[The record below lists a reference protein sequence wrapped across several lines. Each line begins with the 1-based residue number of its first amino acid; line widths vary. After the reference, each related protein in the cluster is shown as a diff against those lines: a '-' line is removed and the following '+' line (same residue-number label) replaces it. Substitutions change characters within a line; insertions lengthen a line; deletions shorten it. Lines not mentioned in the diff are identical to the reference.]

1 MTDIHFIIGSTGAG
15 KTTYARHLAREERAL
30 PFSIDEWMQV
40 LFAPDLKAAS
50 FAAMNERVERARRQM
65 WDVAGEAQA
74 LGVAC
79 VFDTGLL
86 TRATRA
92 QAREEAA
99 RRGLAARFH
108 YVAAPAETR
117 WTRVAARNAARGES
131 FAFEVT
137 RPMFDFI
144 ETIWQA
150 PDAAERAEA
159 GFTMVGSE
167 SAAQP

>member
-15 KTTYARHLAREERAL
+15 KTTYARRLAEDERAL
-30 PFSIDEWMQV
+30 PFSIDEWMRES
-40 LFAPDLKAAS
+40 FAPDLTRAS
-50 FAAMNERVERARRQM
+50 FADMNERVERARRQI
-65 WDVAGEAQA
+65 WDVATKART
-74 LGVAC
+74 LGVPS

-86 TRATRA
+86 TRSSRA

-99 RRGLAARFH
+99 RRGCAVRFH

-117 WTRVAARNAARGES
+117 WARIAARNEARDGG

-150 PDAAERAEA
+150 PDAAERAQA
-159 GFTMVGSE
+159 DFTLLGSE
-167 SAAQP
+167 SAA

>member
-1 MTDIHFIIGSTGAG
+1 MTDVHFIIGSTGAG
-15 KTTYARHLAREERAL
+15 KTTYARKLAADARAL
-30 PFSIDEWMQV
+30 PFSIDEWMRE
-40 LFAPDLKAAS
+40 LFAPDLAGAS
-50 FAAMNERVERARRQM
+50 FAAMNARVERARRQM
-65 WDVAGEAQA
+65 WDVAGHAQA

-86 TRATRA
+86 TRASRM

-99 RRGLAARFH
+99 RRGLGVLVH
-108 YVAAPAETR
+108 YVAAPRETR
-117 WTRVAARNAARGES
+117 WSRVAARNAARDGG

-150 PDAAERAEA
+150 PDAAERAA
-159 GFTMVGSE
+159 PGFTLVGAE
-167 SAAQP
+167 SAA